1 MGTISPYAVRLTARS
16 VATVGNT
23 AGRMYALSTL
33 GSITGCL
40 AAAFWLVS
48 VMGVR
53 EIILTLGLVEM
64 SMAVLGLVGLRRM
77 IPAAAAVVAVVLV
90 GAWVPRAIPGDSPA
104 VIFAR
109 DTVYHRITISD
120 EGGIRYMK
128 LDNYW
133 QSAKDLNNPE
143 RTVFRYTD
151 SMHAGMLFTPD
162 PRRVL
167 MIGMGGGTIAKRY
180 LQDYPAVRMDVVE
193 IDPEVIA
200 AAERFFGV
208 PLGGP
213 ARAAAG
219 GRLRAFAQDGRQ
231 FVRQTAYRYDQILM
245 DAYLK
250 DTLPFHLATREF
262 FHEVRARLNPGGVFV
277 ANVIGA
283 LEGPH
288 SRLFRAVYRTLREV
302 FPAVYVF
309 PVDMGAN
316 AGPGDLELLRNIVLV
331 GANEVLSP
339 GEVRERYAAVRARF
353 PVSRIGAA
361 VEDLHTVPIRTDD
374 VPTLTDNY
382 APTDALI
389 HGR

>member
-1 MGTISPYAVRLTARS
+1 M
-16 VATVGNT
+16 GNT

-40 AAAFWLVS
+40 AAAFWLLS
-48 VMGVR
+48 VMGAR
-53 EIILTLGLVEM
+53 EAILALGLVEM
-64 SMAVLGLVGLRRM
+64 SMGALGMVGLRRLV
-77 IPAAAAVVAVVLV
+77 PAVSAAVAVVLT
-90 GAWVPRAIPGDSPA
+90 GAWGMAAMGADGPG
-104 VIFAR
+104 VIYAR
-109 DTVYHRITISD
+109 DTVYHRITITD

-133 QSAKDLNNPE
+133 QTAKDLGNPD

-151 SMHAGMLFTPD
+151 AMHVGMLFTPD
-162 PRRVL
+162 PQRVL

-193 IDPEVIA
+193 LDPKVIA

-208 PLGGP
+208 PPGGP
-213 ARAAAG
+213 AYGAAAG
-219 GRLRAFAQDGRQ
+219 RLQTFGQDGRQ

-262 FHEVRARLNPGGVFV
+262 FEEARARLNPGGVFV

-283 LEGPH
+283 LSGPD

-309 PVDMGAN
+309 PVDMGAGGQ
-316 AGPGDLELLRNIVLV
+316 AGDLELLRNIVLV
-331 GANEVLSP
+331 GADEVLSP
-339 GEVRERYAAVRARF
+339 SEVRARYAALRTRF
-353 PVSRIGAA
+353 PLSRISAA
-361 VEDLHTVPIRTDD
+361 VEDLYTVPIRTDD
-374 VPTLTDNY
+374 VPTLTDNF